1 MSAPICRISTGST
14 PAPSAAPQR
23 WPTRISPMATRTPCS
38 PSSPRPRT
46 AFSSQKRR
54 SATISSTRA
63 TRSIFACNRPST
75 INIVVP
81 FTFVGVVREFP
92 TAPKDSFLVANAAFV
107 GKATGSEAHEVVLV
121 RASDP
126 GATAH
131 ALKSVLASD
140 PALKVT
146 ELGEVRSLISSSL
159 TAVSLSALTKVELA
173 FGLVLI
179 GAAAGLVV
187 GLGFAERH
195 RTFAILTALGASAS
209 QLGAFLRSEAAL
221 VAIAGL
227 TFGTATG
234 LAIAWMLVELLAG
247 VFDPPPEAVTIPY
260 GYLAI
265 VVIGVAVV
273 AATVVVAFQHAHARV
288 DPAALKAE

>member
-1 MSAPICRISTGST
+1 MLVWKLSLPRRAAVHPHRI
-14 PAPSAAPQR
+14 
-23 WPTRISPMATRTPCS
+23 
-38 PSSPRPRT
+38 
-46 AFSSQKRR
+46 
-54 SATISSTRA
+54 
-63 TRSIFACNRPST
+63 
-75 INIVVP
+75 
-81 FTFVGVVREFP
+81 
-92 TAPKDSFLVANAAFV
+92 FLVANAAYV
-107 GKATGSEAHEVVLV
+107 AKETGSPAQEVVLV

-126 GATAH
+126 AATAH

-173 FGLVLI
+173 FGLMLI
-179 GAAAGLVV
+179 GAATGLVV

-209 QLGAFLRSEAAL
+209 QIGAFLRSEAAL

-234 LAIAWMLVELLAG
+234 LAIAWMLVALLAG
-247 VFDPPPEAVTIPY
+247 VFDPPPETLIFPF

-265 VVIGVAVV
+265 VMIGVTVV
-273 AATVVVAFQHAHARV
+273 AAAVVIAFQRAHARA
-288 DPAALKAE
+288 DPAALKPE